1 MAKIELRNATVEFP
15 IYNTSTRSLK
25 NKLIATA
32 TGGILNS
39 DSKGRVVVRALD
51 SLNLTISAGDRVGII
66 GHNGAG
72 KSTILRLL
80 SRIYTPSSGAAI
92 IQGTIGTLLDIS
104 IGIDPESTGVEN
116 IFLRSALLGISKE
129 VAESQVDEI
138 IEFSELGEFINMP
151 LRTYSTGMQLRLAF
165 AISTMMRPDILIM
178 DEWMSVGDEG
188 FKHKAQKRM
197 SDMAN
202 ASKILIVATHS
213 SELIKT
219 ECNRVLW
226 LEHGRI
232 KMDSTPSEVVPL
244 YFTAST

>member
-1 MAKIELRNATVEFP
+1 MAKIELRNVSVEFP
-15 IYNTSTRSLK
+15 IYNASTRSLK

-39 DSKGRVVVRALD
+39 DSKGRVVVKALD
-51 SLNLTISAGDRVGII
+51 SLNLTINAGERVGII

-72 KSTILRLL
+72 KSTFLRLL
-80 SRIYTPSSGAAI
+80 SRIYTPSAGQASIKGS
-92 IQGTIGTLLDIS
+92 IGTLLDIA

-116 IFLRSALLGISKE
+116 IFLRSALLGIPKE
-129 VAESQVDEI
+129 HAEERVDEI

-165 AISTMMRPDILIM
+165 AISTMLRPDILIM

-197 SDMAN
+197 NDMAN

-213 SELIKT
+213 SDLIKN
-219 ECNRVLW
+219 ECTRVLW
-226 LEHGRI
+226 LEHGKI
-232 KMDSTPSEVVPL
+232 KMDSTPENIIPL
-244 YFTAST
+244 YFTLNA